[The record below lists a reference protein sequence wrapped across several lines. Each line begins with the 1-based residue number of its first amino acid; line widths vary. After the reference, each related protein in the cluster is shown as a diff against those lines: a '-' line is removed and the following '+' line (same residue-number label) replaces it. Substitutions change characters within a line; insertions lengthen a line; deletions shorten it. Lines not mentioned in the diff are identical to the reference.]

1 MKPDLWCELE
11 MCIRTMKIPSQK
23 KVVNSLNTVRW
34 LCRNMKVANESHK
47 NFEIASDLIQI
58 ILGKKGKQENGNKPA

>member
-11 MCIRTMKIPSQK
+11 MCIRTMKIPAQK

-34 LCRNMKVANESHK
+34 LNRNMATHNVAHK
-47 NFEIASDLIQI
+47 NFQIASDLIQI
-58 ILGKKGKQENGNKPA
+58 ILGKKGTLKYGN